1 MKAIDRLKAA
11 YAAKAR
17 GDYQTALGHLVWF
30 HDHALEETP
39 ALLGIRLS
47 YALAYWIEL
56 GAEFPPAL
64 ESLREIRDRKV
75 ADLRAGQHDG
85 QLFLDVSAI
94 NDYLGEGEGTY
105 LLFVELRHRAAAF
118 AARCAPIALP
128 AVVDAQDYV
137 LAKLICG
144 EPSERI
150 TQAAK
155 DHADG
160 IKELAGK
167 RDRES
172 KETLMAF
179 TANYLDEVR
188 LLIDIYQHTD
198 GPEAAQ
204 RLRLLASTS
213 LADAECRQR
222 AAMALGA

>member
-1 MKAIDRLKAA
+1 MRAIDRLKAA

-17 GDYQTALGHLVWF
+17 GEYQTALEHLVWF
-30 HDHALEETP
+30 HEYALEETR

-64 ESLREIRDRKV
+64 DALRQIRDRKV
-75 ADLRAGQHDG
+75 ADLRAGRYDG

-94 NDYLGEGEGTY
+94 NDYLSEGAATY
-105 LLFVELRHRAAAF
+105 LLYVELQHRTPAF
-118 AARCAPIALP
+118 AAECAPIALP

-137 LAKLICG
+137 LAKAICG

-150 TQAAK
+150 AQAAK

-160 IKELAGK
+160 IEGLVGK
-167 RDRES
+167 RDKAS
-172 KETLMAF
+172 QETLVAF

-198 GPEAAQ
+198 GPEASQ

-213 LADAECRQR
+213 LADADCRQR
-222 AAMALGA
+222 AAMALGV